1 MPTRITV
8 DGYDTDEPSI
18 TAARRHAEERGVADR
33 VSFHSVDVATLQ
45 LDAAYDVATA
55 FECIHDLAQPV
66 RVLEAMRRMARVD
79 GFVLVMDE
87 RVAEAFPGRGDEV
100 ERLMYGFSNFICL
113 PDGLSHQPSVGTGTV
128 MRPETL
134 TSYARQ
140 AGFEEAEI
148 LPIDNDLWRFYR
160 LR

>member
-1 MPTRITV
+1 
-8 DGYDTDEPSI
+8 
-18 TAARRHAEERGVADR
+18 
-33 VSFHSVDVATLQ
+33 
-45 LDAAYDVATA
+45 
-55 FECIHDLAQPV
+55 
-66 RVLEAMRRMARVD
+66 MARVD